1 MISVFLSKK
10 QGQTW
15 DSRDMC
21 LISCIFRESRPCICY
36 LRIQGSIKDGHF
48 TSSMTYRS
56 IQIQLKRPLNSTW
69 TSFHLVMI
77 LPLVI
82 FSSIGS
88 KSFRQ
93 LSSQKRFQWMTM
105 TGSSTNSSSTFRG
118 LN

>member
-1 MISVFLSKK
+1 
-10 QGQTW
+10 
-15 DSRDMC
+15 MC
-21 LISCIFRESRPCICY
+21 LISCIFRESLPCICY

-56 IQIQLKRPLNSTW
+56 IQIQLKRSLNPTW
-69 TSFHLVMI
+69 TSFHLIMI

-93 LSSQKRFQWMTM
+93 LSSQKRFQMDDNDRQFHWFILNFSRIELNIDITF
-105 TGSSTNSSSTFRG
+105 SSAAF
-118 LN
+118 